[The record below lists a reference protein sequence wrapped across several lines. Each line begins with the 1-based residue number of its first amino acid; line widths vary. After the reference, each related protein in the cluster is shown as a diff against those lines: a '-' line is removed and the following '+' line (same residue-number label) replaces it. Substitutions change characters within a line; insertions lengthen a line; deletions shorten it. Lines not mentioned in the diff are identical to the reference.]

1 MNNISKLHYITQDN
15 IFGYTHAQLAEE
27 VCMGGA
33 DWVQLRVKKKGYS
46 EWKEI
51 AEDVQRIC
59 KKYKAK
65 LIINDNV
72 RIAREISADGVHL
85 GKSDL
90 DVTEARKILGDGFII
105 GGTANDF
112 MDIEKLAA
120 AKVDYIG
127 LGPFRFTKTKE
138 NLSPV
143 LGLPGF
149 KSIMQACKENKID
162 IPVIAIGGI
171 LTEDVAG
178 IIKTGIYGV
187 AVSSGINM
195 SDDKEEMYKKYNK
208 AISGKVSKTKLSKS

>member
-59 KKYKAK
+59 KKYKAR

-72 RIAREISADGVHL
+72 RIAKEISADGVHL

-90 DVTEARKILGDGFII
+90 DVAEARKILGNGFII

-112 MDIEKLAA
+112 MDIENLATA
-120 AKVDYIG
+120 QVDYIG

-143 LGLPGF
+143 LGLAGF
-149 KSIMQACKENKID
+149 KSIMQACKDNNIN

-171 LTEDVAG
+171 LAEDIAS
-178 IIKTGIYGV
+178 ILKTGIYGV

-195 SDDKEEMYKKYNK
+195 SEDKEEMYKRYKN

>member
-59 KKYKAK
+59 KKYKAR

-72 RIAREISADGVHL
+72 RIAKEISADGVHL

-90 DVTEARKILGDGFII
+90 DVAEARKILGNSFII

-143 LGLPGF
+143 LGLAGF

-171 LTEDVAG
+171 LTEDIAS
-178 IIKTGIYGV
+178 ILKTGIYGV

-195 SDDKEEMYKKYNK
+195 SDDKEEMYKRYNN
-208 AISGKVSKTKLSKS
+208 AISGKVSKTKLRKS